1 MCMFFFVNLFVA
13 IQERQIRFWRHMR
26 RATISVKIFD
36 ARHGNFVVKDTH
48 RFDKRCFD
56 FGLTDHC
63 DTRQKVMRNGDKRV
77 AGPSRKPVHRTATEQ
92 SGKLQSSI
100 AEFFTNLKK
109 NGEQEIFIHQVA
121 LVRRQHKDFSVFES
135 RLPPAC
141 LVLTSQPLTVEASF
155 SSLSFLTNQPLTV
168 EASFTLTL
176 LTLNN

>member
-1 MCMFFFVNLFVA
+1 MCMFFFVYLFVA

-109 NGEQEIFIHQVA
+109 
-121 LVRRQHKDFSVFES
+121 KW
-135 RLPPAC
+135 
-141 LVLTSQPLTVEASF
+141 
-155 SSLSFLTNQPLTV
+155 
-168 EASFTLTL
+168 
-176 LTLNN
+176 